1 MNSPFCLTWGQ
12 PDIIL
17 WQGSRIRFS
26 ENRITEGYLYSLIL
40 DGFSAYVQ
48 KDGFGNFEVS
58 YPEVTAEKVQMPD
71 FAQMRKADE
80 SNE

>member
-1 MNSPFCLTWGQ
+1 
-12 PDIIL
+12 
-17 WQGSRIRFS
+17 
-26 ENRITEGYLYSLIL
+26 LIW

-48 KDGFGNFEVS
+48 KDGAWNFEVS

-80 SNE
+80 SN

>member
-1 MNSPFCLTWGQ
+1 
-12 PDIIL
+12 
-17 WQGSRIRFS
+17 
-26 ENRITEGYLYSLIL
+26 LIW
-40 DGFSAYVQ
+40 DGFSTDVQ

-80 SNE
+80 SN